1 MSSTDAPDIVD
12 LLDRSRKRGRA
23 DLADVDATVQAAG
36 LDEERTTELWD
47 TLEEEG
53 VPVEADP
60 GRDAPPTRYTPREL
74 DHHTTDALQ
83 QYLNEIGRHRLLT
96 PQEEKEL
103 AQRVEQGDQAAKDRM
118 IQANLRL
125 VVSIARR
132 YQGVSGLC
140 LLDLIQE
147 GTLGLIRAVEKFDW
161 RKGFRFSTY
170 ATLWIRQAIGRA
182 TDERGRTIRVPI
194 QVAQRERK
202 IENAR
207 KALAARLGHEPTA
220 EEVAQ
225 EADVTLKQVTELLD
239 IPRAATSLDRPVDDA
254 GETPLGSLLGGSEPG
269 PDEELHLHQSIE
281 LVERLIGELGSSEQE
296 VLRHRYGFTDTGE
309 PETFAQIGRRLG
321 LSSARVRQIEAQALS
336 RLSTRR
342 ELQALAEAA

>member
-1 MSSTDAPDIVD
+1 MSSLDAPDIVD
-12 LLDRSRKRGRA
+12 LVDRSRKRGRA
-23 DLADVDATVQAAG
+23 ELADVDATVHAAG
-36 LDEERTTELWD
+36 LDEERATELWD
-47 TLEEEG
+47 VLEEEG

-207 KALAARLGHEPTA
+207 KALATRLGREPTA
-220 EEVAQ
+220 EEVAR

-239 IPRAATSLDRPVDDA
+239 IPRAATSLDRPVDDS
-254 GETPLGSLLGGSEPG
+254 GETTLCSLLGGSEPG
-269 PDEELHLHQSIE
+269 PDEELHLHQSVE
-281 LVERLIGELGSSEQE
+281 LVERLIGELAASEQE
-296 VLRHRYGFTDTGE
+296 VLRHRYGFTATGE

-342 ELQALAEAA
+342 ELQALAEVA